1 AGLIETVDGP
11 RTDVADVTHYAY
23 DSQGRLATVTNAL
36 GQVTTYANY
45 DLYGHPGK
53 VTDANGVVTVLTY
66 TPEGW
71 LATTTR
77 DANGA
82 SAVTTLTYD
91 AVGNVTQT
99 KDADGVVL
107 NYTFDDAS
115 RLTDITDGAGNRIHY
130 TLDAAGNRTQE
141 DTLDAAGT
149 VRRTVSRS
157 FNSLSQLLTVTDA
170 LHRTVLSFDT
180 TDGYDAEGK
189 PVHAQDAQGVQQK
202 KGYDG
207 LGRLVST

>member
-1 AGLIETVDGP
+1 MNRTLRWTPLALALLSALSHAATVDRASTMTYHAAGLIETVDGS

-107 NYTFDDAS
+107 N
-115 RLTDITDGAGNRIHY
+115 
-130 TLDAAGNRTQE
+130 
-141 DTLDAAGT
+141 
-149 VRRTVSRS
+149 
-157 FNSLSQLLTVTDA
+157 
-170 LHRTVLSFDT
+170 
-180 TDGYDAEGK
+180 
-189 PVHAQDAQGVQQK
+189 
-202 KGYDG
+202 
-207 LGRLVST
+207 